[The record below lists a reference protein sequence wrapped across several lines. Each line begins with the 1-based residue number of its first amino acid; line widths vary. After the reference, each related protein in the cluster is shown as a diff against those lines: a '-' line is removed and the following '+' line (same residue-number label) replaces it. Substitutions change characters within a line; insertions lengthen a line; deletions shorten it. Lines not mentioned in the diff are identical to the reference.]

1 MNNILL
7 NKNGF
12 LHLTNVI
19 DIEKIERMK
28 EYIDNIDFNHMIY
41 YDEYRLKENKW
52 IKIESEMWWFK
63 PIRCFLERG
72 DKNHENDFVEKKNR
86 RVLQIYKSNFKSLKN
101 IIIRYK
107 NDKTLGYKVKDKS
120 CEYLSNYYIINH
132 TFFNKLFKNTILDNY
147 FKDYTLLEVKYF
159 INKPDCIEQKIHID
173 EVEPSNICV
182 TIPLN
187 FNKDFGTTV
196 MYNNEIVNKYKKNKN
211 MKELINFD
219 NIEKDIEEQKD
230 FLRAEYK
237 SSIKVG
243 DILIFKGDTFH
254 KGSKN
259 LSEETRYFLHLRYQ
273 KKLKLNLN
281 TLSLLYN
288 Y

>member
-72 DKNHENDFVEKKNR
+72 DKNNENDFVEKKNR

-107 NDKTLGYKVKDKS
+107 NDKTLGYKVKDNC
-120 CEYLSNYYIINH
+120 CEYLNNYYIINH
-132 TFFNKLFKNTILDNY
+132 SFFNKLFKNTILDYY

-187 FNKDFGTTV
+187 FNEGFGTTII
-196 MYNNEIVNKYKKNKN
+196 YNNEIVNKYKKNKN

-219 NIEKDIEEQKD
+219 NKEKDIKEEKD

-237 SSIKVG
+237 EPIKVG

-273 KKLKLNLN
+273 KKLRLNLN
-281 TLSLLYN
+281 TMNLLYN